1 VEKEKLQTETRKLQ
15 MGKLTSE
22 GKHTVKEGNHPHAD
36 MVSKPAFMRRGE

>member
-1 VEKEKLQTETRKLQ
+1 

-22 GKHTVKEGNHPHAD
+22 GKHAVKEGKHPHAS